1 METMLF
7 VVKMEK
13 PCERTEQRMVY
24 STISIPFYRDVFMTL
39 QNIYDGAFSR
49 KHLTAFGRELFSQNS
64 SIIDI

>member
-24 STISIPFYRDVFMTL
+24 STISIPFYRGR
-39 QNIYDGAFSR
+39 IYDPA
-49 KHLTAFGRELFSQNS
+49 KHL
-64 SIIDI
+64 